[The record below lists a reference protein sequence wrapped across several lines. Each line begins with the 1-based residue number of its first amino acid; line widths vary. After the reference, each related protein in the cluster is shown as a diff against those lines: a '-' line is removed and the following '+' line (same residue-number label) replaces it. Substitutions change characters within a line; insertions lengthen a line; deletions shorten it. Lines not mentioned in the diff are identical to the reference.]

1 VHFCLVAVQI
11 CRRLSEYILYGAVS
25 VHFAIRLVHL
35 AAGISE
41 DPLQCHIVTTTLEAG
56 SVYEAISYVW
66 GVGKGSV

>member
-1 VHFCLVAVQI
+1 MRPYKYDKLP
-11 CRRLSEYILYGAVS
+11 SS
-25 VHFAIRLVHL
+25 TAIRLVHL